1 MDELRIENLH
11 KSFGSFAL
19 FEGLSFCIQPSMY
32 VCLLG
37 PSGCGKTTLMRI
49 IAGLDHPDSGHVYIG
64 GNRANDLPSHARD
77 VGLAFQN
84 YALYP
89 HLSVRQNLEFPLLA
103 PIRCGQ
109 YARSL
114 IDQRVAAIASKLKI
128 ELLLEKAVNQLS
140 GGQQQRVALG
150 RALIRHPRVLLLD
163 EPVTHLDARLRHEM
177 RAELKLIHR
186 EMGTTTIHVT
196 HDQQEAL
203 AIADIIVVIKDG
215 TIEQIGAPL
224 SLYHE
229 PDTAFVAGFLGDP
242 PMSLV
247 AAQLIERSGTL
258 LLEIDGV
265 PVEIPRHLADAA
277 APASRPELLLG
288 LRPQHVEL
296 VAEGEAGA
304 IAATVYFHEKVGR
317 DLQISL
323 RLGSDL
329 VRYRTRIPRGVNIGD
344 RLHLRLKLDGARLF
358 DRRTGKALR
367 PNRTV

>member
-1 MDELRIENLH
+1 VDELRIENLH
-11 KSFGSFAL
+11 KSFGAFTL
-19 FEGLSFCIQPSMY
+19 FEGLSFRIEPLAY

-49 IAGLDHPDSGHVYIG
+49 IAGLDQPDSGHVYIG
-64 GNRANDLPSHARD
+64 GTLANDSPPHARD

-89 HLSVRQNLEFPLLA
+89 HLSVRQNLEFPLQA
-103 PIRCGQ
+103 PIRRGQ
-109 YARSL
+109 YTRTL
-114 IDQRVAAIASKLKI
+114 VDQRVAAIVSRLKI
-128 ELLLEKAVNQLS
+128 EALLEKAVNQLS

-163 EPVTHLDARLRHEM
+163 EPLTHLDARLRHEM
-177 RAELKLIHR
+177 RAELKLLHR
-186 EMGTTTIHVT
+186 DMGTTTIHVT

-203 AIADIIVVIKDG
+203 AVADTIVVMKEG
-215 TIEQIGAPL
+215 RIEQIGAPL
-224 SLYHE
+224 SLYHDPE
-229 PDTAFVAGFLGDP
+229 TAFVAGFLGDP

-247 AAQLIERSGTL
+247 AARLIERSGAR
-258 LLEIDGV
+258 LLEIAGV
-265 PVEIPRHLADAA
+265 PVEIPRHLAEAT
-277 APASRPELLLG
+277 APATSPELLLG
-288 LRPQHVEL
+288 LRPQHVEV

-304 IAATVYFHEKVGR
+304 IGATVYIHEMVGR

-329 VRYRTRIPRGVNIGD
+329 VRYRTRIPRRVNIGD
-344 RLHLRLKLDGARLF
+344 RLLIRLKLDGTRLF

-367 PNRTV
+367 PDRRP